1 MPNGERKIRM
11 SIVRGR
17 ESLLFVLLFS
27 LSAAAFS
34 SEGPRPLYETVGRR
48 GGEKI
53 LVLRDDSTYVSEA
66 KSNAPQIDLF
76 PKRSS
81 ELKWYTMFERIPGD
95 WAEFGRRSFREERIP
110 MIAGI
115 TGLTAFAIWTDQPV
129 WEASDRWYKSS
140 KVVKGVSD
148 IFEYLGDG
156 KPQFGL
162 AAAFGAVG
170 LFAEDDRALRTGS
183 QLVETILACG
193 IVIQTLKHI
202 TGRESPLVSSRIN
215 GRWVFFPNQLEYHR
229 KVPYYDA
236 FPSGHIAT
244 ATATLTVV
252 MENYPEWKP
261 WLQPLSYFIIAGIG
275 VGLSNTGIHW
285 WSDFPLGIALGY
297 EFGMIAAHPEGLD
310 VVKSDDDKKPK
321 LSLLPHI
328 SPFGTGVKVALRF

>member
-1 MPNGERKIRM
+1 MTMTRVGKFFLIPILADICCGGYGVAFAVGTKPPFKEPADST
-11 SIVRGR
+11 SIVQSDSMRFAIDVR
-17 ESLLFVLLFS
+17 DLQPT
-27 LSAAAFS
+27 
-34 SEGPRPLYETVGRR
+34 GPKPLE
-48 GGEKI
+48 
-53 LVLRDDSTYVSEA
+53 
-66 KSNAPQIDLF
+66 
-76 PKRSS
+76 
-81 ELKWYTMFERIPGD
+81 WYTMFERIPGD
-95 WAEFGRRSFREERIP
+95 WATFGRRNFSVERLP
-110 MIAGI
+110 MISGI
-115 TGLTAFAIWTDQPV
+115 TALTAFAVWTDQPV

-140 KVVKGVSD
+140 RTIKNLSD
-148 IFEYLGDG
+148 FFEYLGDG

-170 LFAEDDRALRTGS
+170 LLAGDDRALRTGS

-202 TGRESPLVSSRIN
+202 TGRESPFVSSRIN
-215 GRWVFFPNQLEYHR
+215 GRWVFFPNQIEYHK

-261 WLQPLSYFIIAGIG
+261 WLRPLSYFIIAGIG

-285 WSDFPLGIALGY
+285 WSDYPLGIALGY

-310 VVKSDDDKKPK
+310 VTESDDLPK
-321 LSLLPHI
+321 LSLTPEF
-328 SPFGTGVKVALRF
+328 SPSRLGIQVVLRF

>member
-1 MPNGERKIRM
+1 MKRLFLLLVVVASTLSVAAENIPFKQPSDSSSAVSATPDSLHLSFDLRK
-11 SIVRGR
+11 
-17 ESLLFVLLFS
+17 
-27 LSAAAFS
+27 S
-34 SEGPRPLYETVGRR
+34 S
-48 GGEKI
+48 
-53 LVLRDDSTYVSEA
+53 D
-66 KSNAPQIDLF
+66 
-76 PKRSS
+76 
-81 ELKWYTMFERIPGD
+81 LKWYTMFERIPGD
-95 WAEFGRRSFREERIP
+95 WVTYANRTFREEKIP
-110 MIAGI
+110 EIAGM
-115 TGLTAFAIWTDQPV
+115 TALTAFAIWTDQPV

-140 KVVKGVSD
+140 KVVKDVSEF
-148 IFEYLGDG
+148 FEYLGDG

-170 LFAEDDRALRTGS
+170 FLAKDDRALRTGS

-215 GRWVFFPNQLEYHR
+215 GRWVFFPNQIEYHR

-297 EFGMIAAHPEGLD
+297 EFGMIAAHPEGLELTQ
-310 VVKSDDDKKPK
+310 SDTGNTPK
-321 LSLLPHI
+321 LTSTPHI
-328 SPFGTGVKVALRF
+328 SPLGQGISVSLRF